1 MSQLTDGATIE
12 IHPAFHFPQD
22 IWLAM
27 TQADKDYV
35 ITARQNFRNNRNTQ
49 QVTVEIPIDA
59 MSQISQLSGTTNT
72 TNIGANNNASI
83 AQVTT
88 NPPNTTATISLRGIM
103 GGRNSQNKRARHS

>member
-27 TQADKDYV
+27 TQADRDYI
-35 ITARQNFRNNRNTQ
+35 ITARQQHRTNRLAQ
-49 QVTVEIPIDA
+49 QVTIEIPIDA
-59 MSQISQLSGTTNT
+59 MSQISQLTKRTTPNPTTTNT
-72 TNIGANNNASI
+72 HQSV

-88 NPPNTTATISLRGIM
+88 NTNNTVTLRGLM
-103 GGRNSQNKRARHS
+103 GGRNSQNSNKRARQS